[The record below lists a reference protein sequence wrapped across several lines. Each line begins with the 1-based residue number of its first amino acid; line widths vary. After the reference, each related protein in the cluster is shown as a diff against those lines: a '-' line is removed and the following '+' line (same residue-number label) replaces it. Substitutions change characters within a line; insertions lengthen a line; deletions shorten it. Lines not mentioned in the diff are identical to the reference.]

1 VRRFIS
7 WILVLVAIPAAA
19 LALGAPAAN
28 AGGSCHSGATVAAGI
43 RVTLSELCFGPT
55 VLYAK
60 PGDTVTWTNKDS
72 TAHTVTGLGFSWG
85 SGDGILEGKT
95 VSYRFAQQGI
105 YPYSCI
111 IHPGMVGA
119 VVVGDA
125 GSPSAALGMA
135 APVPALENPQN
146 PPAAKAAQPAQAAR
160 VRTASSGFWQA
171 LALISLSVL
180 TAVAVTVALQRWQ
193 RVRRRPDAMS

>member
-7 WILVLVAIPAAA
+7 WMLVLMAIPAAA

-28 AGGSCHSGATVAAGI
+28 AGGGCHSDATVAAGV

-55 VLYAK
+55 VLYVK

-72 TAHTVTGLGFSWG
+72 TAHTVTGLAISWG
-85 SGDGILEGKT
+85 SGEGLLEGKS

-135 APVPALENPQN
+135 APMPVQENPQN
-146 PPAAKAAQPAQAAR
+146 ATAANAAKPAQVAR
-160 VRTASSGFWQA
+160 VQTVSSGFWQA

-180 TAVAVTVALQRWQ
+180 VAVAVVVALQWRQ
-193 RVRRRPDAMS
+193 RIRRGSDVMS